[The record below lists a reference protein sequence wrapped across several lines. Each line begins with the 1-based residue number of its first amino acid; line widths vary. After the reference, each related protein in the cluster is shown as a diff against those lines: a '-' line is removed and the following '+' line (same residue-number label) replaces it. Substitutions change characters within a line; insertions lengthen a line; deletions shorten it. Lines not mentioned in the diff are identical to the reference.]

1 MQILTGCF
9 ERNGLPRGH
18 GPGSLTVAVGT
29 ATPSRFGGDVMNC
42 GGLTGME
49 IHRHYGVV
57 APEKGWV
64 PTPRYLLRR
73 ARIFEHVRRWPK
85 PGRVLELGCGA
96 GALAYELSH
105 EGFDCTAVEHS
116 PAAAAI
122 AAELNRGSNAAKI
135 RTKAED
141 WDAAFDYLVALE
153 VLEHIEDDHAA
164 LMRWRQWLR
173 PGGLMLLSVPAHPER
188 WNATDEWAGHVRRY
202 GRQQLRDV
210 VEGAGMRVEKLECY
224 GFPLANLLEP
234 VRAAKCARE
243 LAREGRGDDDR
254 AARTATSGVER
265 ATETRLFPLYS
276 GWAGSQAMRLFCF
289 TQKLFLDT
297 DLGNGFLVV
306 ARRP

>member
-1 MQILTGCF
+1 
-9 ERNGLPRGH
+9 
-18 GPGSLTVAVGT
+18 
-29 ATPSRFGGDVMNC
+29 MNR

-64 PTPRYLLRR
+64 PSPRYLLRR
-73 ARIFEHVRRWPK
+73 ARILEHAKQWH
-85 PGRVLELGCGA
+85 GGARVLELGCGA
-96 GALAYELSH
+96 GALAYELSRG
-105 EGFDCTAVEHS
+105 GFDYTAVEHS
-116 PAAAAI
+116 AAAAAT
-122 AAELNRGSNAAKI
+122 AAEINRDSDAATI
-135 RTKAED
+135 RTEAED
-141 WDAAFDYLVALE
+141 WDATFDYLVALE

-164 LMRWRQWLR
+164 LMSWRKWLR

-188 WNATDEWAGHVRRY
+188 WNAADEWAGHVRRY

-210 VEGAGMRVEKLECY
+210 LEGADMRVEKIECY

-243 LAREGRGDDDR
+243 LARGGRGGDDQ
-254 AARTATSGVER
+254 ATRTATSGVER

-276 GWAGSQAMRLFCF
+276 GWAGSHAMRMFCSA
-289 TQKLFLDT
+289 QKLFLDT
-297 DLGNGFLVV
+297 DLGNGFLAV

>member
-1 MQILTGCF
+1 
-9 ERNGLPRGH
+9 
-18 GPGSLTVAVGT
+18 VAVGT
-29 ATPSRFGGDVMNC
+29 ATPLRLGGKAMSR

-57 APEKGWV
+57 AQDKGWV
-64 PTPRYLLRR
+64 PSPRYLLRR
-73 ARIFEHVRRWPK
+73 ARTFEHVRKWPK
-85 PGRVLELGCGA
+85 GSQVLELGCGA

-105 EGFDCTAVEHS
+105 QGFDCTAVEHS

-122 AAELNRGSNAAKI
+122 AADINRGPSAAKI
-135 RTKAED
+135 RTAAED

-164 LMRWRQWLR
+164 LTSWRKWLR
-173 PGGLMLLSVPAHPER
+173 PGGVMLLSVPAHPSR
-188 WNATDEWAGHVRRY
+188 WNAADEWAGHVRRY

-210 VEGAGMRVEKLECY
+210 LEGAGMQVETIECY
-224 GFPLANLLEP
+224 GFPLANVLEP

-243 LAREGRGDDDR
+243 LAREARGGEDR
-254 AARTATSGVER
+254 ATRTASSGVER
-265 ATETRLFPLYS
+265 ATEARLFPLYS
-276 GWAGSQAMRLFCF
+276 GWAGSQAMRLLCS

-297 DLGNGFLVV
+297 DLGNGLLAV